1 MTCSFLCVM
10 PEDRDAADSNKTG
23 SLIAG
28 KIELNEVTKAAQ
40 SLGGD
45 LGARRLTWIIVQNR
59 ATNSDGTV
67 NATNILIG
75 DSTQQTIELV
85 PGAATDP
92 LPIHNLSDVYAKSL

>member
-1 MTCSFLCVM
+1 MTCSFLCIM
-10 PEDRDAADSNKTG
+10 PEDQAAAESTQTG

-28 KIELNEVTKAAQ
+28 KIELDEVTKKAQ

-59 ATNSDGTV
+59 ATNADGSI
-67 NATNILIG
+67 NATNILVG
-75 DSTQQTIELV
+75 DSTQQVIELV